1 VNASAPV
8 PSACGTHRLR
18 RVDRIE
24 LGGAL
29 AVLAGTLALRP
40 DAFQAVAFL
49 LPFVAALVRRESPV
63 GFAGP
68 LVPKVALALAAVVLV
83 LTLPLVGLGVALQ
96 LVEWR
101 PSAPEG
107 QALAGLAVAA
117 LVEEWL
123 FRGYLQTRLERV
135 LPPRTR
141 ILGTPLGAAWLL
153 TALLFGLAHLPQ
165 HGPLEALARV
175 APGLVFGFCRARA
188 GSIWPGWVV
197 HVAYN
202 VVGGMLAR

>member
-1 VNASAPV
+1 M
-8 PSACGTHRLR
+8 
-18 RVDRIE
+18 
-24 LGGAL
+24 
-29 AVLAGTLALRP
+29 
-40 DAFQAVAFL
+40 
-49 LPFVAALVRRESPV
+49 

-68 LVPKVALALAAVVLV
+68 LAPKGALGLAAVVLAV
-83 LTLPLVGLGVALQ
+83 TLPLVALGVALG
-96 LVEWR
+96 LVDSR
-101 PSAPEG
+101 PGALEG
-107 QALAGLAVAA
+107 RAFAGLAVAA

-123 FRGYLQTRLERV
+123 FRGYVQARLERV

-141 ILGTPLGAAWLL
+141 LLGAHLGAAWLL

-197 HVAYN
+197 HVVYN